1 MIPRVERPSKF
12 AIRLPVVLAAVAAA
26 AVSSLPARPPEPGP
40 PAVLSVRERVALV
53 NRITRARL
61 DGLLPRLMAE
71 TGLDM
76 WIIACQEDN
85 LDPVF
90 RTMIP
95 LDTWCPITQLL
106 VLSRNPADGRVE
118 RLNLSR
124 TDMRGLHE
132 NAWDHRAWDR
142 EKKESQWDCL
152 ARVVRERNPRT
163 IGLNESGEIWAAGGL
178 TVALKARLAECL
190 GPELAAR
197 FRPAEALAVL
207 WLETLLAEDL
217 EAYEHVAAVARAI
230 IAETFSNRVITP
242 DVTTMDDLLYA
253 YLQRVADL
261 GLEPYAWPSFRIRA
275 RSPEVEAKYG
285 LTENVIR
292 RGDLLQCDAGIL
304 YLRYYTDHAE
314 WGYVLR
320 PGETDAPEGYRKLM
334 AEGNRLQ
341 EVYGGAFRAGRT
353 GNEILAAAL
362 GDARRRGISRPK
374 IYSHAIG
381 YYLHEP
387 GPLIGLPWE
396 QVDTGARGEVRLV
409 PNSAFTAELSVT
421 GPLPERGGRDFT
433 MALEQVLVF
442 TPEGPRFAAG
452 RQTSFHLIH

>member
-1 MIPRVERPSKF
+1 MIHRAGSLSKIAF
-12 AIRLPVVLAAVAAA
+12 RLPVILTVVAAS
-26 AVSSLPARPPEPGP
+26 AVPSLSVRAPEPGP
-40 PAVLSVRERVALV
+40 PAVLSVRERVPLV

-106 VLSRNPADGRVE
+106 VLYRNPAGGRVE

-132 NAWDHRAWDR
+132 NAWDYRAWDR

-178 TVALKARLAECL
+178 TVALKARLTESL

-197 FRPAEALAVL
+197 FCPAEKLAVP
-207 WLETLLAEDL
+207 WLETLLEEDL
-217 EAYEHVAAVARAI
+217 AAFEHVASVARAL
-230 IAETFSNRVITP
+230 IAETFSNKVVTP
-242 DVTTMDDLLYA
+242 DVTTTDDLLYA

-261 GLEPYAWPSFRIRA
+261 GLEPYAWPWFRIRA

-285 LTENVIR
+285 LKENVIR
-292 RGDLLQCDAGIL
+292 RGDVLHCDTGIL

-314 WGYVLR
+314 WAYVLR
-320 PGETDAPEGYRKLM
+320 PGESDAPESYRKLM

-341 EVYGGAFRAGRT
+341 DAYGRAFQAGRT

-362 GDARRRGISRPK
+362 DDALRHGIGGPK
-374 IYSHAIG
+374 VYSHSIG

-421 GPLPERGGRDFT
+421 MPLPERGGKDFT
-433 MALEQVLVF
+433 MALEQILVF
-442 TPEGPRFAAG
+442 TPEGPRFAGG